1 MEKFKDLKRINQ
13 MLGKGEITCLN
24 TESGYR
30 YSLCA
35 VCKNDGNECSVASFE
50 RNIGEKLKIT
60 RVSFHCPIC
69 YIKFDAKPEDMFLR

>member
-13 MLGKGEITCLN
+13 MLDKGEITCLDP
-24 TESGYR
+24 ESGYR

-35 VCKNDGNECSVASFE
+35 TCAKDGNECSVASFE

-60 RVSFHCPIC
+60 RVSFQCPIC
-69 YIKFDAKPEDMFLR
+69 YTKFDAKSEDMFLR

>member
-1 MEKFKDLKRINQ
+1 MEKFKDLQRINQ
-13 MLGKGEITCLN
+13 MLNKGEITCLD

-35 VCKNDGNECSVASFE
+35 ICTNDGNECSIASYE
-50 RNIGEKLKIT
+50 RNVGEKLKIT

-69 YIKFDAKPEDMFLR
+69 DTKFDVLPEDMFLR